1 MTLRGPIVKMTAEGR
16 YFASNEDFAKFTTR
30 RFSTLTTFSGHL
42 KCIISHKIT
51 QYYKLYVYF
60 NLYVYS

>member
-1 MTLRGPIVKMTAEGR
+1 MTAEGR
-16 YFASNEDFAKFTTR
+16 CFASNEDFAKFTTR